1 MSAQP
6 PTEPPTGLPGL
17 PPAVLGFRS
26 RGEEWEPWVDALPEL
41 RRYLLEEWELELDG
55 VAMYGYCALVHPV
68 RTAAGERAV
77 LKLSGPTWDGE
88 QEHLALR
95 LWSGR
100 GAVRLLRA
108 DPHRWALLL
117 ETADAGHDLNTLP
130 DLEACAAVARLYGD
144 LHVVAPPQLRLLSD
158 QARRWSAELRAL
170 PAAAPLPRRYVEQA
184 AELAGGLAAEPA
196 CDGQLV
202 HTDLHYDNVLA
213 SLRDDTSDDNSG
225 EWLAIDPK
233 PLSGDPHFEVA
244 PLLWNRWDELV
255 ATGDVRAAIRAR
267 FHTVVDTAGLD
278 EARARDWVA
287 VRELVNAMW
296 ALTAGD
302 VVADGDGFISQCVT
316 ITKAVLD

>member
-6 PTEPPTGLPGL
+6 PVELPAL
-17 PPAVLGFRS
+17 PPQVQKFRS
-26 RGEEWEPWVDALPEL
+26 RGDEWEPWVDALPGL
-41 RRYLLEEWELELDG
+41 RRDLLEEWELDLDG
-55 VAMYGYCALVHPV
+55 EAMHGYCSLVHPV

-77 LKLSGPTWDGE
+77 LKLSGPTWEGE
-88 QEHLALR
+88 HEHLALR

-117 ETADAGHDLNTLP
+117 EPADAGRDLHALP
-130 DLEACAAVARLYGD
+130 ALEACTVVARLYGD
-144 LHVVAPPQLRLLSD
+144 LHVDAPPQLRLLSD
-158 QARRWSAELRAL
+158 QAARWSAELRAL
-170 PAAAPLPRRYVEQA
+170 PAAVPLPRRYVEQA
-184 AELAGGLAAEPA
+184 SGLAGELAATAG
-196 CDGQLV
+196 CDGRLV

-213 SLRDDTSDDNSG
+213 SLRDDSSDDAGSK

-255 ATGDVRAAIRAR
+255 ATGDVRTAIRAR

-278 EARARDWVA
+278 EARARAWVV

-296 ALTAGD
+296 ALTAG
-302 VVADGDGFISQCVT
+302 AAIEDGDEFLTQCVT